1 MEKDRRSRMEADYSW
16 LAMTSSANE
25 RRTYEMPE
33 MKRIELEQL
42 CSRLHPS
49 DCGAVILSFRRAI
62 DDQQLSNAELIPQ
75 LLRSVVCAVRHTHF
89 LTTVTNQSINHN

>member
-1 MEKDRRSRMEADYSW
+1 MLEKDKRSRMEADYSW
-16 LAMTSSANE
+16 LALTSSSND

-49 DCGAVILSFRRAI
+49 DCGGVILSFRRAV
-62 DDQQLSNAELIPQ
+62 DNEQPTNAELVPPI
-75 LLRSVVCAVRHTHF
+75 LRSVVCEVWPTEIP
-89 LTTVTNQSINHN
+89 LY

>member
-1 MEKDRRSRMEADYSW
+1 MRMEADYSW
-16 LAMTSSANE
+16 LAKTSSTPE
-25 RRTYEMPE
+25 RHTYEMPE

-62 DDQQLSNAELIPQ
+62 DDQQPTSAELIPPI
-75 LLRSVVCAVRHTHF
+75 LRSIVCTVR
-89 LTTVTNQSINHN
+89 